1 MLYSYREPESVDK
14 LRFPDPVYDA
24 KEKFCIIVPA
34 RHESETLAHTLHLL
48 ARQAYPNFKI
58 YTVVCSDDHETLAVA
73 SEAAATEDRV
83 ELVVY
88 PLEAGAKPSKPL
100 QLNYVFE
107 RIKRKRFT
115 IVTVFD
121 AEDTVHPE
129 LLAHVAAAFR
139 DPNLDIVQGGVQLMN
154 HHSSWYSLHN
164 VLEYYRWFNSAMAYN
179 AAKEF
184 MPLGGN
190 TVFVRYR
197 MLRKAGGWPTTLTED
212 CALGVLLS
220 TRFQARTAVYYDPR
234 LATQEETP
242 STLAGLFKQR
252 VRWNQGFFHEWRKG
266 LWLDMPGFWQR
277 MLAGYV
283 LLSALLLA
291 IISIFMVISLL
302 AILFLKAPVLM
313 AMLMYLPLIP
323 VALLT
328 FLNAVFLHDF
338 GKAFNR
344 KVTARQYVTL
354 LITQPL
360 YQIVLNSAALW
371 AVVRELR
378 GDTTWYKT
386 PHTGL
391 HRTDMA
397 GVTAISPVYAYSS
410 GHGHGKH
417 FRHAARGNHG

>member
-1 MLYSYREPESVDK
+1 
-14 LRFPDPVYDA
+14 
-24 KEKFCIIVPA
+24 
-34 RHESETLAHTLHLL
+34 
-48 ARQAYPNFKI
+48 
-58 YTVVCSDDHETLAVA
+58 
-73 SEAAATEDRV
+73 
-83 ELVVY
+83 
-88 PLEAGAKPSKPL
+88 
-100 QLNYVFE
+100 
-107 RIKRKRFT
+107 
-115 IVTVFD
+115 
-121 AEDTVHPE
+121 
-129 LLAHVAAAFR
+129 
-139 DPNLDIVQGGVQLMN
+139 
-154 HHSSWYSLHN
+154 
-164 VLEYYRWFNSAMAYN
+164 
-179 AAKEF
+179 
-184 MPLGGN
+184 
-190 TVFVRYR
+190 
-197 MLRKAGGWPTTLTED
+197 
-212 CALGVLLS
+212 
-220 TRFQARTAVYYDPR
+220 
-234 LATQEETP
+234 
-242 STLAGLFKQR
+242 
-252 VRWNQGFFHEWRKG
+252 
-266 LWLDMPGFWQR
+266 MPGFWQR

-397 GVTAISPVYAYSS
+397 TVSAISPVYAYSDN
-410 GHGHGKH
+410 HGHGKH